1 MEVCFRVN
9 RPNVIC
15 ETFDDEVVAVNF
27 ETGSYYGMRGSALET
42 WSSLDAGESEESIV
56 AKLAS
61 RENADLEQVRA
72 DVRQFLARLEAE
84 NLVVPCEAPPGV
96 QAAPTGGGRE
106 AGLYEPPQYPHAE
119 QIVDV
124 METGPEGRPN
134 GTVSGGAYKDW
145 RDHGSKFAQLAV
157 YEDMQDLLLLDPIHD
172 VDETGWPARKS
183 QEPNAE

>member
-1 MEVCFRVN
+1 MEVSFRVN

-42 WSSLDAGESEESIV
+42 WISLDAGESEESIV

-106 AGLYEPPQYPHAE
+106 AGLYEPPQ
-119 QIVDV
+119 
-124 METGPEGRPN
+124 
-134 GTVSGGAYKDW
+134 
-145 RDHGSKFAQLAV
+145 LAV